1 MPSFDAEK
9 LVDQIGLPAY
19 SSPYTFLRAPHTDDL
34 TGADIAFVG
43 NSWDHTGYWNNGG
56 TRLAPGLI
64 RERSCSIDAFQNIAD
79 HPIYPFHCNVGGIAN
94 VVDLG
99 DIQWGVMPWREQLWV
114 DITIDTITKVLE
126 SGAAP
131 LMCGGDHTIAVPM
144 IRALG
149 RFYDEPLAC
158 IHFDAHHDHFPFD
171 DKGLHSGALMW
182 AAVTEGWVDPE
193 ATIGLGYRGAF
204 NWEHRDDFEFL
215 WGHDLVRLGPT
226 AVAEI
231 VRQKVGDR
239 PVWLTFDIDGWSSE
253 TIDGT
258 STLVPGGPN
267 FHFVQGLLYN
277 LQGINLV
284 GADLSELNPLT
295 ASQSTAQA
303 SATAMVY
310 MATLMAIARGRAPA
324 VIEHDFG

>member
-1 MPSFDAEK
+1 VARI
-9 LVDQIGLPAY
+9 VDY
-19 SSPYTFLRAPHTDDL
+19 
-34 TGADIAFVG
+34 
-43 NSWDHTGYWNNGG
+43 
-56 TRLAPGLI
+56 
-64 RERSCSIDAFQNIAD
+64 
-79 HPIYPFHCNVGGIAN
+79 
-94 VVDLG
+94 G
-99 DIQWGVMPWREQLWV
+99 DIVWGGMPWLEKTWHEKTV
-114 DITIDTITKVLE
+114 ATVTKILE
-126 SGAAP
+126 AGAAP

-149 RFYDEPLAC
+149 AFHDEPLAC

-171 DKGLHSGALMW
+171 DRGLHSGALMW
-182 AAVTEGWVDPE
+182 AAINEGWVDPG

-204 NWEHRDDFEFL
+204 NWKHKDDFDFL

-226 AVAEI
+226 AVAKI
-231 VRQKVGDR
+231 VREKVGDK
-239 PVWLTFDIDGWSSE
+239 PVWLTFDIDGMSSE

-284 GADLSELNPLT
+284 GADLSELNPNT
-295 ASQSTAQA
+295 AGQSTLQA
-303 SATAMVY
+303 TATAMVY
-310 MATLMAIARGRAPA
+310 FATLMAIAKGRAPA